1 MSQFNLPKYLKGKTF
16 AEASKILDDKFK
28 DRTDAESVATMNEMQ
43 GRLKQAQEFVKAK
56 QEELSKPKVD
66 ANSTGDNKMFMGGA
80 LSAEGGLFGSSA
92 TEGFLGGAKG
102 AEGAAEG
109 PGVGA
114 IMGAATGALN
124 LAKMV
129 GNNKVD
135 TSGRTSV
142 EYTDRAGNAAQG
154 AMSGAKVGGAIVPG
168 LGHAI
173 GAIGGGLIGGFSGP
187 SDKDVSKAKANNLYA
202 SMKDTGMEGSNVAKF
217 GLDLKNYLDQL
228 PSKDVD
234 FMAMNDADMMDQN
247 FGKPF
252 ANPVAK
258 AMDLSGMTAGVN
270 PLGERSPASAMDM
283 SGIDA
288 AGTYNPLDE
297 HQQLGAGS
305 FGSNAPTPSFK
316 DKARFG
322 ASKILS
328 PENLRYAPAAMN
340 ISQLSNLE
348 QPKDI
353 AFGRSNRKY
362 EQQLVD
368 EQGLQNTVRQATASN
383 RDALLSS
390 AGGSSSKAR
399 AALLGSQLQGTKAL
413 SQAYQQAG
421 AENRG
426 EARSA
431 QAFDQ
436 ATEKF
441 NIGQADKAKLTN
453 LQRDAAY
460 QTNKSKLLSQ
470 IGQDLGGIG
479 QEELFKK
486 YPELA
491 GLGYDSK
498 GRKIKK

>member
-1 MSQFNLPKYLKGKTF
+1 
-16 AEASKILDDKFK
+16 
-28 DRTDAESVATMNEMQ
+28 MQ

-66 ANSTGDNKMFMGGA
+66 ANSTGDNKMFLGGG

-92 TEGFLGGAKG
+92 TEGFLGGAGG
-102 AEGAAEG
+102 AEAAAKG
-109 PGVGA
+109 PGAGA
-114 IMGAATGALN
+114 IMGAATGALK
-124 LAKMV
+124 LAGML

-135 TSGRTSV
+135 TSGSTSA

-154 AMSGAKVGGAIVPG
+154 AMSGAQVGGAIVPG

-187 SDKDVSKAKANNLYA
+187 SDKDVAKAKANNLYA

-217 GLDLKNYLDQL
+217 GLDLSFLNDL
-228 PSKDVD
+228 PKDVD
-234 FMAMNDADMMDQN
+234 FMSLNDADMMDQN

-258 AMDLSGMTAGVN
+258 AMDLSGLGAGISDLSTN
-270 PLGERSPASAMDM
+270 PSQPQE
-283 SGIDA
+283 
-288 AGTYNPLDE
+288 LD
-297 HQQLGAGS
+297 AGS

-348 QPKDI
+348 QPEDI
-353 AFGRSNRKY
+353 AFGRSNKKY

-436 ATEKF
+436 STEKF